1 MELYSIV
8 RVKTLL
14 SPDRHVH
21 GTESEKR
28 QPKTGDVGTIV
39 HVNAPGHAYV
49 VESVDP
55 YGLTVWLA
63 DFVSEELE
71 LISPL
76 SGRVKNITAELSQV
90 ADDAKSAFGSLSPA
104 QLNWT
109 PDEKSWSV
117 AQCMDHLITT
127 HSQYFPLFKRL
138 AAGQSKPT
146 FWEKASPL
154 SGFFGRFLI
163 KSLDPANLKK
173 MKAPGKAQPSASEIS
188 GHIVESFYDHQR
200 QIVEHLQ
207 NIPSGVDPVKTIIT
221 SPLLGIV
228 TYSLDDCYTI
238 LVAHCQ
244 RHVGQAQR
252 VTEHDRF
259 PN

>member
-1 MELYSIV
+1 MDERI
-8 RVKTLL
+8 T
-14 SPDRHVH
+14 
-21 GTESEKR
+21 
-28 QPKTGDVGTIV
+28 
-39 HVNAPGHAYV
+39 
-49 VESVDP
+49 
-55 YGLTVWLA
+55 
-63 DFVSEELE
+63 
-71 LISPL
+71 
-76 SGRVKNITAELSQV
+76 NITTDISKV
-90 ADDAKSAFGSLSPA
+90 ADDVRISFGNLSPA
-104 QLNWT
+104 QLNWK

>member
-1 MELYSIV
+1 MDDLTMSGELA
-8 RVKTLL
+8 R
-14 SPDRHVH
+14 
-21 GTESEKR
+21 
-28 QPKTGDVGTIV
+28 
-39 HVNAPGHAYV
+39 A
-49 VESVDP
+49 
-55 YGLTVWLA
+55 
-63 DFVSEELE
+63 
-71 LISPL
+71 
-76 SGRVKNITAELSQV
+76 
-90 ADDAKSAFGSLSPA
+90 AFGSLSAA
-104 QLNWT
+104 QLNWKS
-109 PDEKSWSV
+109 DDKSWSV
-117 AQCMDHLITT
+117 AQCLDHLITT
-127 HSQYFPLFKRL
+127 HSQYFPLFERL
-138 AAGQSKPT
+138 AAGEAKPT

-173 MKAPGKAQPSASEIS
+173 IKAPAKAQPSISEIS
-188 GHIVESFYDHQR
+188 ADIVDRFCNHQQ

-207 NIPSGVDPVKTIIT
+207 RIPTDVDLMKTIIT